1 MPTHQG
7 TPRFPL
13 REVLGEAGRLTRE
26 GTLGSV
32 WSYWGCSRHRGGGAG
47 DAPPP
52 RPENDRCRGEPLIWS
67 VLQLSPV
74 VPNVWLLIQ
83 TNQPWP
89 KSDGAWCLVTTPRAL
104 AAVGTRVC
112 TMAWPKSQ
120 EPRVREHDCG
130 PQIGCCFIS
139 TALSPV
145 CLSIPA
151 STWTSPRH
159 NCGSKHSPLHPGPQ
173 SRPHPPVRHPLS
185 GHQRAPVSTG
195 VRSCRLCPQPSRES
209 HLPGVNPSP
218 PRGPLGPARPA
229 LYPSPSPPRPGIP
242 LTHQAGP
249 APGLLL
255 STLLSTLTTRS

>member
-112 TMAWPKSQ
+112 TVAWPKSQ

-173 SRPHPPVRHPLS
+173 SRPHPPSPPSPQRPPEGAREHRSQVMSPLPTALQ
-185 GHQRAPVSTG
+185 GIP
-195 VRSCRLCPQPSRES
+195 PSR
-209 HLPGVNPSP
+209 G
-218 PRGPLGPARPA
+218 
-229 LYPSPSPPRPGIP
+229 
-242 LTHQAGP
+242 
-249 APGLLL
+249 
-255 STLLSTLTTRS
+255 